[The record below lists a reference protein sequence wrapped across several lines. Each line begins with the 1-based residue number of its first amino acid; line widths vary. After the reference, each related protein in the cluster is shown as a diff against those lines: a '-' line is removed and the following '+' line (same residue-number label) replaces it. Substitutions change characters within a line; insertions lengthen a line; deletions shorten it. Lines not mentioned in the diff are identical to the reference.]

1 MSERL
6 DENLVS
12 TPEQLFTKRSLSA
25 YLAVSQ
31 STIDRLVGAGK
42 LAACRVGG
50 QVRFRPGDVE
60 RFIAASKEDLS

>member
-1 MSERL
+1 MSYRPG
-6 DENLVS
+6 ENGAA

-31 STIDRLVGAGK
+31 STIDRLVNAGK

-50 QVRFRPGDVE
+50 
-60 RFIAASKEDLS
+60 